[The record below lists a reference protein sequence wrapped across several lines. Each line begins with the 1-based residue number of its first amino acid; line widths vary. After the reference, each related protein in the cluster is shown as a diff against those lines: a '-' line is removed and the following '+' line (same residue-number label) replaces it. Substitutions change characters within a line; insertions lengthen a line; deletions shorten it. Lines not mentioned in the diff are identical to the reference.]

1 MDQRL
6 LVPELLDAMDPSDP
20 RAIRSRLDLRF
31 INAFLG
37 NERWITAQCR
47 HRASSASRIAELGA
61 GEGRLLKRLHDALPG
76 ATVSGLDLRARPEG
90 LPPGIPWITGD
101 FLQTRDTDESSAFAE
116 VCVGN
121 LILHH
126 FDSDQLRFLGGRLQG
141 CQMLVFCEPL
151 RKGLP
156 MMLARMALPLASEV
170 TRHDMPA
177 SIRAGFLRGEL
188 PTLLGLDRNR
198 WDVEEI
204 ESGRGS
210 LRLIA
215 SRK

>member
-1 MDQRL
+1 MKQRL
-6 LVPELLDAMDPSDP
+6 LVPELLDSMNAADP

-37 NERWITAQCR
+37 NERWIKSMLQEHSVEIR
-47 HRASSASRIAELGA
+47 SLQELGA
-61 GEGRLLKRLHDALPG
+61 GRGHLLKRLHSILPE
-76 ATVSGLDLRARPEG
+76 AIVTGLDLSARPEG
-90 LPPGIPWITGD
+90 LPSGIHWIRGN
-101 FLQTRDTDESSAFAE
+101 FLKTLNDASADA
-116 VCVGN
+116 CIGN

-126 FDSDQLRFLGGRLQG
+126 FDSEALRTLGGKLKEFRL
-141 CQMLVFCEPL
+141 LLFSEPL
-151 RKGLP
+151 RKTLP
-156 MMLARMALPLASEV
+156 MRLARMVLPLAGEV

-177 SIRAGFLRGEL
+177 SIRAGFIKGEL
-188 PTLLGLDRNR
+188 PSLLGLDPAR
-198 WDVEEI
+198 WNVKEY

>member
-1 MDQRL
+1 MKQRL
-6 LVPELLDAMDPSDP
+6 LVPELLDSMDAADP

-37 NERWITAQCR
+37 NERWIRSMLREHSVEIRSLQ
-47 HRASSASRIAELGA
+47 ELGA
-61 GEGRLLKRLHDALPG
+61 GRGHLLKRLHSILPE
-76 ATVSGLDLRARPEG
+76 AIVTGLDLSARPEG
-90 LPPGIPWITGD
+90 LPSGIHWIRGN
-101 FLQTRDTDESSAFAE
+101 FLETLTDGKADA
-116 VCVGN
+116 CIGN

-126 FDSDQLRFLGGRLQG
+126 FDSEALRTLGGKLQEFRL
-141 CQMLVFCEPL
+141 LLFSEPL
-151 RKGLP
+151 RKALP
-156 MMLARMALPLASEV
+156 MRLARMLLPLAGEV

-177 SIRAGFLRGEL
+177 SIRAGFLKGEL
-188 PTLLGLDRNR
+188 PSLLGLDPAR
-198 WDVEEI
+198 WNVKEY

>member
-6 LVPELLDAMDPSDP
+6 LVPELLDAMNPSDP
-20 RAIRSRLDLRF
+20 RAIRSRMDLRL

-47 HRASSASRIAELGA
+47 HRSSSTSRIAELGA
-61 GEGRLLKRLHDALPG
+61 GEGHLLKRLHHALPG
-76 ATVSGLDLRARPEG
+76 ATVTGLDLRARPDG
-90 LPPGIPWITGD
+90 LPSGIHWITGD
-101 FLQTRDTDESSAFAE
+101 FLETRGADESSAWAE

-126 FDSDQLRFLGGRLQG
+126 FDSDQLRFLGGRLQQ
-141 CQMLVFCEPL
+141 CRLLVFCEPL
-151 RKGLP
+151 RKALP
-156 MMLARMALPLASEV
+156 MMLARMALPLAGEV

-177 SIRAGFLRGEL
+177 SIRAGFLTGEL
-188 PTLLGLDRNR
+188 PSLLGLDRDR